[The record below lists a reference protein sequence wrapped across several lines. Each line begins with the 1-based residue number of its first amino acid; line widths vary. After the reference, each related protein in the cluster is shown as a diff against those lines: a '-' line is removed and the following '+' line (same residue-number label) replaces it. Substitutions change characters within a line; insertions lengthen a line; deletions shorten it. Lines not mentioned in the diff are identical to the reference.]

1 MKLKFVLYALIIL
14 GIGALIYYR
23 IIKNSEFTN
32 KSNNQVMSNKS
43 IGVNGIVLQPQEFS
57 NTISVSG
64 SIGANEQV
72 QIRSQVTGI
81 ITDIYFNEGS
91 TVKQG
96 QALVKIDDAE
106 LQAQLSEILIREQLA
121 SENEKRAKLLLQ
133 KEGISKEEYE
143 ISLSALKSL
152 QAQVQIFRAQI
163 SKTSINAPFN
173 GTIGLRN
180 VSIGQ
185 YLTTDV
191 IIANLVNTNPVK
203 ITFSVPEKYASSM
216 KVNTRVR
223 FTFAGSTKTY
233 TAIIYAIEP
242 EIDALTRTMQL
253 RARASNNDG
262 ALLPGSF
269 ANIELPLTTIKNAL
283 LVPTEAVIPIQD
295 GKKVFILKNGKAKE
309 VIIET
314 ASRTDKNLLVLS
326 GLQAGDTVLTT
337 GVMSMKE
344 GTPVKIT
351 ITNLD
356 QPAK

>member
-1 MKLKFVLYALIIL
+1 MKLKFVLYALIIF

-23 IIKNSEFTN
+23 VVTNSKLNTSG
-32 KSNNQVMSNKS
+32 KAQGMSTQS

-81 ITDIYFNEGS
+81 ITHIYFNEGS
-91 TVKQG
+91 NVKKG

-106 LQAQLSEILIREQLA
+106 LQAQLSEILIRQELA
-121 SENEKRAKLLLQ
+121 SENEKRAQSLLQ

-143 ISLSALKSL
+143 ITLSALKSL
-152 QAQVQIFRAQI
+152 QAQTQIVRTQI
-163 SKTSINAPFN
+163 SKTTIKAPFD

-180 VSIGQ
+180 VSTGE
-185 YLTTDV
+185 YLTTDI
-191 IIANLVNTNPVK
+191 IIANLVNINPVK

-216 KVNTRVR
+216 KVNTKVR
-223 FTFAGSTKTY
+223 FTFAGSSKTY

-242 EIDALTRTMQL
+242 EIDASTRTMQL

-269 ANIELPLTTIKNAL
+269 ANVELPLTTIKDAL
-283 LVPTEAVIPIQD
+283 LIPTEAVIPIQD
-295 GKKVFILKNGKAKE
+295 GKKVFIIKNGKAKE

-314 ASRTDKNLLVLS
+314 ASRTDKDLLILS
-326 GLQAGDTVLTT
+326 GLHAGDTILTT

-344 GTPVKIT
+344 GTSVKVK

-356 QPAK
+356 QPAQ

>member
-1 MKLKFVLYALIIL
+1 MKLKFVVYALIIL
-14 GIGALIYYR
+14 GLGALIYYR
-23 IIKNSEFTN
+23 VVKNKEIN
-32 KSNNQVMSNKS
+32 SNGKPQGMSNQS

-72 QIRSQVTGI
+72 QIRSQVTGL
-81 ITDIYFNEGS
+81 ITHIFFNEGS
-91 TVKQG
+91 TVKKG

-106 LQAQLSEILIREQLA
+106 LQAQLSEISIREELA
-121 SENEKRAKLLLQ
+121 SENEKRAKSLLQ
-133 KEGISKEEYE
+133 KEGISQEEYE
-143 ISLSALKSL
+143 IALSALRSL
-152 QAQVQIFRAQI
+152 QAQSKIIRTQI
-163 SKTSINAPFN
+163 SKTTINAPFD

-180 VSIGQ
+180 VSVGEFVSTAI
-185 YLTTDV
+185 V
-191 IIANLVNTNPVK
+191 IANLVNMNPIK

-216 KVNTRVR
+216 KVNTKVR

-242 EIDALTRTMQL
+242 EIDAVTRTIQL

-269 ANIELPLTTIKNAL
+269 ANVELPLATIKDAL
-283 LVPTEAVIPIQD
+283 LIPTEAVIPIQD
-295 GKKVFILKNGKAKE
+295 GKKVFIVKNGKAKE
-309 VIIET
+309 AIVQT
-314 ASRTDKNLLVLS
+314 TSRTDKDLLVLS

-344 GTPVKIT
+344 GTSVKVKIA
-351 ITNLD
+351 NVD
-356 QPAK
+356 QHVQ